1 MSLEQRA
8 LEWIDPY
15 WNAEHL
21 VRTRDWARELEPG
34 AGEALLL
41 AALTHDME
49 RHFPGG
55 PHLDVATQPPDDRA
69 YREAHSERSARIV
82 SEWLTD
88 PEGLGAVEG
97 RLAQDTA
104 LGMLINNAG
113 FAGYMPFIR
122 LDPDRAEELI
132 LLHEWGGYHAA
143 DVLQAADSISFL
155 EVNDKVVAGW
165 VREGLCSTERGVDQL
180 RWMYERI
187 RLPGA
192 QERARPFYEQA
203 VALVEGVPSAA

>member
-82 SEWLTD
+82 SEWLRAQEDGDAERVEAVEQLTGPSRAEPGCLFYQPHVD
-88 PEGLGAVEG
+88 PENPRVFFIYEQYADEDACKAHGESEHFQRIGLGEA
-97 RLAQDTA
+97 
-104 LGMLINNAG
+104 I
-113 FAGYMPFIR
+113 P
-122 LDPDRAEELI
+122 
-132 LLHEWGGYHAA
+132 LLE
-143 DVLQAADSISFL
+143 
-155 EVNDKVVAGW
+155 N
-165 VREGLCSTERGVDQL
+165 R
-180 RWMYERI
+180 
-187 RLPGA
+187 
-192 QERARPFYEQA
+192 ERAFYETLD
-203 VALVEGVPSAA
+203 V

>member
-82 SEWLTD
+82 SEWLRAQED
-88 PEGLGAVEG
+88 GDAELVEAV
-97 RLAQDTA
+97 
-104 LGMLINNAG
+104 
-113 FAGYMPFIR
+113 
-122 LDPDRAEELI
+122 EELI

-165 VREGLCSTERGVDQL
+165 GGEGLRSPPRGGRHPRRMV
-180 RWMYERI
+180 ERI
-187 RLPGA
+187 PPPGA
-192 QERARPFYEQA
+192 QE
-203 VALVEGVPSAA
+203 

>member
-1 MSLEQRA
+1 MSLEQKA
-8 LEWIDPY
+8 LEWIEPY

-34 AGEALLL
+34 AGEALVL

-69 YREAHSERSARIV
+69 YREAHSQRSARIV
-82 SEWLTD
+82 GDWLRAQEEAD
-88 PEGLGAVEG
+88 AELVEAV
-97 RLAQDTA
+97 
-104 LGMLINNAG
+104 
-113 FAGYMPFIR
+113 
-122 LDPDRAEELI
+122 EELI

-165 VREGLCSTERGVDQL
+165 VREGRCSAERGIDQL
-180 RWMYERI
+180 RWMDERI

-192 QERARPFYEQA
+192 QELARPFYERA
-203 VALVEGVPSAA
+203 VASVTAVASVA

>member
-1 MSLEQRA
+1 MSQEQSA

-69 YREAHSERSARIV
+69 YREAHAELV
-82 SEWLTD
+82 E
-88 PEGLGAVEG
+88 AV
-97 RLAQDTA
+97 
-104 LGMLINNAG
+104 
-113 FAGYMPFIR
+113 
-122 LDPDRAEELI
+122 EELI

-165 VREGLCSTERGVDQL
+165 VREGLCSAERGVDQL

>member
-34 AGEALLL
+34 AGEALVL

-55 PHLDVATQPPDDRA
+55 PHLDVATQPPDGRA

-82 SEWLTD
+82 GEWLRAQED
-88 PEGLGAVEG
+88 AAAELVEAV
-97 RLAQDTA
+97 
-104 LGMLINNAG
+104 
-113 FAGYMPFIR
+113 
-122 LDPDRAEELI
+122 EELI

-165 VREGLCSTERGVDQL
+165 VREGLCSAERGVDQL